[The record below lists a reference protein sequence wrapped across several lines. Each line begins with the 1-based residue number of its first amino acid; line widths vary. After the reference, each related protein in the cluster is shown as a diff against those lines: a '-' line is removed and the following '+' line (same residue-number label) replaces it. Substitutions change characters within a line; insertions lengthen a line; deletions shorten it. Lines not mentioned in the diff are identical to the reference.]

1 MVLHLHQ
8 EHCAKPKA
16 KPFQCSFT
24 GCGKCFSRKSTLEH
38 HQQHAHLSQLGGG
51 MKRKLEEE
59 SEKEAKKMKLPD
71 KVEGVLA
78 AEKRSICYE
87 RC

>member
-1 MVLHLHQ
+1 MALHLRQ
-8 EHCAKPKA
+8 EHCGKPKA

-38 HQQHAHLSQLGGG
+38 HQQYAHLSQLGGG

-59 SEKEAKKMKLPD
+59 ESEKEAKKMKLPD
-71 KVEGVLA
+71 KIDGVLA
-78 AEKRSICYE
+78 ADKKCLL
-87 RC
+87 